1 MTGTEWAALAQSM
14 TEENAVLVISE
25 LITRVAGA
33 RSAPDRLPTIIF
45 GALSGAVSTLVARRD
60 LEALIDKLDVLD
72 ASLSNLRLPF
82 AYRQSAYDARL
93 HVDLVRRDINRRQS

>member
-1 MTGTEWAALAQSM
+1 M
-14 TEENAVLVISE
+14 TEENAVFVISG

-33 RSAPDRLPTIIF
+33 GSAPDKLPTTIF
-45 GALSGAVSTLVARRD
+45 GALSRAVSTLVARRD

-72 ASLSNLRLPF
+72 ASLSNLMLPS

-93 HVDLVRRDINRRQS
+93 HVDLVRRDISRRQS